1 MQNLH
6 IHGYDVGVDSWE
18 QMGATSVQAD
28 KVVNVRMS
36 ESEHTLLKAYCASL
50 NRSMQDVLR
59 DFALM
64 EIQKQHNFCRI
75 VRSLMEEHGVDQ
87 DPRAKKPCAGYS
99 CYYCRHAEAC
109 KGGETD
115 LLFIPRQE
123 LREMVT
129 EECSYILNFDG
140 SSIEAPVQ
148 VG

>member
-36 ESEHTLLKAYCASL
+36 ESEHTLFKAYCASL

-64 EIQKQHNFCRI
+64 QIQKQRFCCRL
-75 VRSLMEEHGVDQ
+75 VRSL
-87 DPRAKKPCAGYS
+87 S
-99 CYYCRHAEAC
+99 
-109 KGGETD
+109 
-115 LLFIPRQE
+115 
-123 LREMVT
+123 
-129 EECSYILNFDG
+129 
-140 SSIEAPVQ
+140 
-148 VG
+148 